1 MDQPP
6 VIEVEDLTKV
16 YDLGEQKVEALK
28 GVSLRIFPG
37 EIVALMGPSGSGKS
51 TLMNLLGCLDRPT
64 SGRYRLNGKEVA
76 SLSSDE
82 MAALRNHEIGFVF
95 QNYNLLARTTSVENA
110 ELPALYNGSRTGEGR
125 RKAREMLELVG
136 LGDREAHRPTQ
147 LSGGQQQRVAIAR
160 ALLNDPRI
168 ILADE
173 PTGNLDTRTGA
184 EIIELFKTLN
194 REKGITVVFV
204 THDPEVA
211 SHGQRILHF
220 KDGLVEKEEVKG
232 GADSAVPAAGPS
244 PEVDG
249 NAAAI
254 TADGAGN
261 TGDTA
266 NDTARTTN
274 DVVNNGN
281 AGGNS
286 GNANANNGNANGS
299 NGNGNGRRSLRAD
312 VRANVRIALRAIRVN
327 KLRSAL
333 TMLGVIIGVGAVIAM
348 VAIGEGA
355 KARVAKQMERL
366 GSNRL
371 TVYAGAVTRGGR
383 RLGGARITTLTEAD
397 AQAILTEV
405 PGVTRVA
412 PRVRGS
418 AQVVYGNKN
427 WHPVFTGTTPD
438 FLRIMNWDVESGSNF
453 TEEDMLLNR
462 KVVLIGQTVSKELFG
477 DEYPVGQTVRIKHI
491 PFEVVG
497 VLKERGT
504 SSFAGDL
511 DDVLIV
517 PLRTAQRKLLGIRH
531 LRRIEVSAESKEV
544 TPEVQDA
551 ITELMRVRH
560 KITGAKLDDFRI
572 RNRAEIVEA
581 ANEAASTLG
590 YLLAGI
596 AGVALIVGGIGIMN
610 IMLVSVT
617 ERTREIG
624 VRLAVGARKRD
635 IRRQFLTEA
644 MVLSLLGGA
653 AGIIAGAFASLGL
666 SYFGQWQIVVSTGSI
681 LLAFLFS
688 AAIGVFFGFQPASR
702 AARLNPIEAL
712 RYE

>member
-1 MDQPP
+1 MDRPS
-6 VIEVEDLTKV
+6 VIEVEDVTKV

-51 TLMNLLGCLDRPT
+51 TLMNLLGFLDRPT
-64 SGRYRLNGKEVA
+64 TGQYRLNGEDVG

-82 MAALRNHEIGFVF
+82 MADLRNHEIGFVF
-95 QNYNLLARTTSVENA
+95 QNYNLLARTTALENA
-110 ELPALYNGSRTGEGR
+110 ELPSLYNGVPSAEGR
-125 RKAREMLELVG
+125 RKAREMLALVG
-136 LGDREAHRPTQ
+136 LADRETHRPTQ

-173 PTGNLDTRTGA
+173 PTGNLDTQTGS

-211 SHGQRILHF
+211 SHGQRIVHF
-220 KDGLVEKEEVKG
+220 KDGLVEREEVG
-232 GADSAVPAAGPS
+232 GGVRSAAPRAASGDSVGAVGEGA
-244 PEVDG
+244 
-249 NAAAI
+249 
-254 TADGAGN
+254 GAGN
-261 TGDTA
+261 
-266 NDTARTTN
+266 
-274 DVVNNGN
+274 GN
-281 AGGNS
+281 EERA
-286 GNANANNGNANGS
+286 
-299 NGNGNGRRSLRAD
+299 GNGNGTGNDNGGGDDNGSGHRRRGLGTGI
-312 VRANVRIALRAIRVN
+312 RANVRIALRAIRVN

-366 GSNRL
+366 GSNRIS
-371 TVYAGAVTRGGR
+371 VYAGAVTRGGR
-383 RLGGARITTLTEAD
+383 RVRGARITTLTEAD
-397 AQAILTEV
+397 AKAILAEV
-405 PGVTRVA
+405 PGVLRVA
-412 PRVRGS
+412 PQVRGS

-427 WHPVFTGTTPD
+427 WHPSFTGTTPD
-438 FLRIMNWDVESGSNF
+438 YLQIMNWGVESGSNF
-453 TEEDMLLNR
+453 TDEDMLLNR
-462 KVVLIGQTVSKELFG
+462 KVALIGQTVGKELFG
-477 DEYPVGQTVRIKHI
+477 DEYPIGQTIRLKHV

-511 DDVLIV
+511 DDIVIV
-517 PLRTAQRKLLGIRH
+517 PLRTAQRKLLGIRYV
-531 LRRIEVSAESKEV
+531 RGIEVSAESKEAAAD
-544 TPEVQDA
+544 VQDGV
-551 ITELMRVRH
+551 TELLRVRH
-560 KITGAKLDDFRI
+560 KITGTKLDDFRV
-572 RNRAEIVEA
+572 RNRTDIVEA

-624 VRLAVGARKRD
+624 VRLAIGARRRD

-644 MVLSLLGGA
+644 MVLSLLGGT
-653 AGIIAGAFASLGL
+653 AGILAGAAASMGL
-666 SYFGQWQIVVSTGSI
+666 SYMGGWQIVISGGSV
-681 LLAFLFS
+681 LLAFAFS
-688 AAIGVFFGFQPASR
+688 AAIGVFFGFQPANR

>member
-596 AGVALIVGGIGIMN
+596 AGVALIVGRIGIKN

-617 ERTREIG
+617 ERTR
-624 VRLAVGARKRD
+624 
-635 IRRQFLTEA
+635 
-644 MVLSLLGGA
+644 
-653 AGIIAGAFASLGL
+653 
-666 SYFGQWQIVVSTGSI
+666 
-681 LLAFLFS
+681 
-688 AAIGVFFGFQPASR
+688 
-702 AARLNPIEAL
+702 
-712 RYE
+712 

>member
-1 MDQPP
+1 MERPA

-28 GVSLRIFPG
+28 GVSLRILAG

-64 SGRYRLNGKEVA
+64 SGEYSLNGNDIG

-95 QNYNLLARTTSVENA
+95 QNYNLLARTTSLENA
-110 ELPALYNGSRTGEGR
+110 ELPSLYNGVPTAEGR

-136 LGDREAHRPTQ
+136 LGDRMTHRPTQ

-173 PTGNLDTRTGA
+173 PTGNLDTQTGA

-194 REKGITVVFV
+194 REKGITIVFV

-211 SHGQRILHF
+211 SHGQRVIHF
-220 KDGLVEKEEVKG
+220 KDGLVEREEAGSRTNAAAAGQSAQVHAAAESEDAGGGDVAGAGGGGAGHDGG
-232 GADSAVPAAGPS
+232 GAD
-244 PEVDG
+244 D
-249 NAAAI
+249 
-254 TADGAGN
+254 
-261 TGDTA
+261 
-266 NDTARTTN
+266 
-274 DVVNNGN
+274 NGN
-281 AGGNS
+281 SAD
-286 GNANANNGNANGS
+286 
-299 NGNGNGRRSLRAD
+299 NGNGGRYGRRRLGAG

-366 GSNRL
+366 GSNRVS
-371 TVYAGAVTRGGR
+371 VYAGMVTRGGR
-383 RLGGARITTLTEAD
+383 RVRGARITTLTEAD
-397 AQAILTEV
+397 ARAIQADV
-405 PGVTRVA
+405 PGVVRVA
-412 PRVRGS
+412 PHVRGS

-427 WHPVFTGTTPD
+427 WYSPFTGTTPD
-438 FLRIMNWDVESGSNF
+438 YLGIMNWGVESGSGF
-453 TEEDMLLNR
+453 TDDDMLLNR
-462 KVVLIGQTVSKELFG
+462 KVALIGQTVGKELFG
-477 DEYPVGQTVRIKHI
+477 DDYPIGQTIRVKHI

-504 SSFAGDL
+504 SSWAGDL
-511 DDVLIV
+511 DDIVIV
-517 PLRTAQRKLLGIRH
+517 PLKTAQRKLLGIRYV
-531 LRRIEVSAESKEV
+531 RGIEVSAESQEA
-544 TPEVQDA
+544 TSDVQDG
-551 ITELMRVRH
+551 ITALLRVRH
-560 KITGAKLDDFRI
+560 KITGTKLDDFRV
-572 RNRAEIVEA
+572 RNRTDILEA

-624 VRLAVGARKRD
+624 VRLAIGARRRD

-653 AGIIAGAFASLGL
+653 VGIVAGAAASLGL
-666 SYFGQWQIVVSTGSI
+666 SYMGGWQIVISPSAV
-681 LLAFLFS
+681 LLAFAFA
-688 AAIGVFFGFQPASR
+688 AAIGVFFGFQPANR

>member
-1 MDQPP
+1 METSP

-28 GVSLRIFPG
+28 GVSLRIFAG

-51 TLMNLLGCLDRPT
+51 TLMNLLGFLDRPT
-64 SGRYRLNGKEVA
+64 SGQYRLDGKDVG
-76 SLSSDE
+76 SLSSDD
-82 MAALRNHEIGFVF
+82 MADVRNHEIGFVF
-95 QNYNLLARTTSVENA
+95 QNYNLLARTTSLENA
-110 ELPALYNGSRTGEGR
+110 ELPSLYNGVPSAAGR
-125 RKAREMLELVG
+125 RRAREMLALVG
-136 LGDREAHRPTQ
+136 LADRETHRPTQ

-173 PTGNLDTRTGA
+173 PTGNLDTQTGA

-194 REKGITVVFV
+194 REKGITIVFV

-211 SHGQRILHF
+211 SHGQRIIHF
-220 KDGLVEKEEVKG
+220 KDGLVEREEAG
-232 GADSAVPAAGPS
+232 GRARSAASPEDDASAAG
-244 PEVDG
+244 E
-249 NAAAI
+249 
-254 TADGAGN
+254 GAG
-261 TGDTA
+261 
-266 NDTARTTN
+266 
-274 DVVNNGN
+274 V
-281 AGGNS
+281 
-286 GNANANNGNANGS
+286 
-299 NGNGNGRRSLRAD
+299 GNGNGEDGGNGGDAGRGRRSLGTG

-366 GSNRL
+366 GSNRIS
-371 TVYAGAVTRGGR
+371 VFSGAVTRGGR
-383 RLGGARITTLTEAD
+383 RVRGARITTLTEAD
-397 AQAILTEV
+397 AKAILAEV
-405 PGVTRVA
+405 PGVSRVA
-412 PRVRGS
+412 PQVRGS

-427 WHPVFTGTTPD
+427 WHPAFTGTTPD
-438 FLRIMNWDVESGSNF
+438 YLHIMNWGVESGSNF
-453 TEEDMLLNR
+453 TDEDMLLNR
-462 KVVLIGQTVSKELFG
+462 KVALLGQTVSKELFG
-477 DEYPVGQTVRIKHI
+477 DEYPLGQTVRIKHV

-497 VLKERGT
+497 VLRERGT

-511 DDVLIV
+511 DDVVIV
-517 PLRTAQRKLLGIRH
+517 PLHTAQRKLLGIRYV
-531 LRRIEVSAESKEV
+531 RSIEVSAESKEA
-544 TPEVQDA
+544 TGDVQDGV
-551 ITELMRVRH
+551 TELLRVRH
-560 KITGAKLDDFRI
+560 KITGTKLDDFRV
-572 RNRAEIVEA
+572 RNRTDIVEA

-635 IRRQFLTEA
+635 IRGQFLTEA
-644 MVLSLLGGA
+644 MVLSLLGGT
-653 AGIIAGAFASLGL
+653 AGILAGAAASLGL
-666 SYFGQWQIVVSTGSI
+666 SYMGGWQIVISAGSV
-681 LLAFLFS
+681 LLAFVFS

>member
-1 MDQPP
+1 MEQQP
-6 VIEVEDLTKV
+6 VIEVEDLTRV
-16 YDLGEQKVEALK
+16 YDLGEQQVAALK
-28 GVSLRIFPG
+28 GVSLKIFPG
-37 EIVALMGPSGSGKS
+37 EVVALMGPSGSGKS
-51 TLMNLLGCLDRPT
+51 TLMNVLGCLDRPT
-64 SGRYRLNGKEVA
+64 SGHYRIRGEEVA
-76 SLSSDE
+76 ALSSDE
-82 MAALRNHEIGFVF
+82 MAALRNREIGFVF
-95 QNYNLLARTTSVENA
+95 QNYNLLARTTALENA
-110 ELPALYNGSRTGEGR
+110 ELPALYNDTPAAEAR
-125 RKAREMLELVG
+125 RKAREALRLVG
-136 LGDREAHRPTQ
+136 LGDREGHRPTQ

-184 EIIELFKTLN
+184 EIIELFKALN
-194 REKGITVVFV
+194 RERGITIVFV

-211 SHGQRILHF
+211 SHGQRVIHF
-220 KDGLVEKEEVKG
+220 KDGVVEREEAG
-232 GADSAVPAAGPS
+232 SEGPPAESAPA
-244 PEVDG
+244 PEARAPG
-249 NAAAI
+249 RRGR
-254 TADGAGN
+254 GAG
-261 TGDTA
+261 
-266 NDTARTTN
+266 
-274 DVVNNGN
+274 
-281 AGGNS
+281 
-286 GNANANNGNANGS
+286 
-299 NGNGNGRRSLRAD
+299 L
-312 VRANVRIALRAIRVN
+312 RANVRIALRAVRVN

-366 GSNRL
+366 GSNR
-371 TVYAGAVTRGGR
+371 VSVFAGAVTRGGR

-397 AQAILTEV
+397 ARAILEEV
-405 PGVTRVA
+405 PEVTAVA
-412 PRVRGS
+412 PGVRGS

-427 WHPVFTGTTPD
+427 WHSALTGTTPD
-438 FLRIMNWDVESGSNF
+438 YLGIMNWGVESGDNF
-453 TEEDMLLNR
+453 TEDDVLLNR
-462 KVVLIGQTVSKELFG
+462 KVALVGKTVARELFDG
-477 DEYPVGQTVRIKHI
+477 AYPVGQTIRIKHI

-497 VLKERGT
+497 VLRERGT

-511 DDVLIV
+511 DDVVVV
-517 PLRTAQRKLLGIRH
+517 PLRTAQRKLLGIRY
-531 LRRIEVSAESKEV
+531 LRNIEMSARSKEA
-544 TPEVQDA
+544 TRKVQDDVTA
-551 ITELMRVRH
+551 LLRVRH

-572 RNRAEIVEA
+572 RNRTEIVEA

-596 AGVALIVGGIGIMN
+596 AGVALVVGGIGIMN

-644 MVLSLLGGA
+644 LVLSLLGGV
-653 AGIIAGAFASLGL
+653 AGILAGSLASLGL
-666 SYFGQWQIVVSTGSI
+666 SWFGGWQIVVSTGSI
-681 LLAFLFS
+681 LLAFLFA
-688 AAIGVFFGFQPASR
+688 AAIGVFFGFQPANR

>member
-1 MDQPP
+1 METSP

-28 GVSLRIFPG
+28 GVSLRIFAG
-37 EIVALMGPSGSGKS
+37 EIVVLMGPSGSGKS
-51 TLMNLLGCLDRPT
+51 TLMNLLGLLDRPT
-64 SGRYRLNGKEVA
+64 SGQYRLDGKDVG
-76 SLSSDE
+76 SLSSDD
-82 MAALRNHEIGFVF
+82 MADVRNHEIGFVF
-95 QNYNLLARTTSVENA
+95 QNYNLLARTTSLENA
-110 ELPALYNGSRTGEGR
+110 ELPSLYNGVPSAAGR
-125 RKAREMLELVG
+125 RKAREMLALVG
-136 LGDREAHRPTQ
+136 LADRETHRPTQ

-173 PTGNLDTRTGA
+173 PTGNLDTQTGA

-211 SHGQRILHF
+211 SHGQRIIHF
-220 KDGLVEKEEVKG
+220 KDGLVEKEEVGG
-232 GADSAVPAAGPS
+232 GARSVAPGPSSEGVVDAAG
-244 PEVDG
+244 EG
-249 NAAAI
+249 G
-254 TADGAGN
+254 GAGDDN
-261 TGDTA
+261 GGARNGDGG
-266 NDTARTTN
+266 AR
-274 DVVNNGN
+274 
-281 AGGNS
+281 
-286 GNANANNGNANGS
+286 
-299 NGNGNGRRSLRAD
+299 GRRSLGTG

-366 GSNRL
+366 GSNRIS
-371 TVYAGAVTRGGR
+371 VFPGAVTRGGR
-383 RLGGARITTLTEAD
+383 RVRGARITTLTEAD
-397 AQAILTEV
+397 AKAILAEV
-405 PGVTRVA
+405 PGVSRVA
-412 PRVRGS
+412 PQVRGS

-427 WHPVFTGTTPD
+427 WHPAFTGTTPD
-438 FLRIMNWDVESGSNF
+438 YLHIMNWGVESGSNF
-453 TEEDMLLNR
+453 TDEDMLLNR
-462 KVVLIGQTVSKELFG
+462 KVALLGQTVSKELFG
-477 DEYPVGQTVRIKHI
+477 DEYPLGQTVRIKHI

-497 VLKERGT
+497 VLRERGT

-511 DDVLIV
+511 DDVVIV
-517 PLRTAQRKLLGIRH
+517 PLRTAQRKLLGIRYV
-531 LRRIEVSAESKEV
+531 RGIEVSAESKEAAAD
-544 TPEVQDA
+544 VQDGV
-551 ITELMRVRH
+551 TELLRVRH
-560 KITGAKLDDFRI
+560 KITGTKLDDFRV
-572 RNRAEIVEA
+572 RNRTDIVEA

-635 IRRQFLTEA
+635 IRGQFLTEA
-644 MVLSLLGGA
+644 MVLSLLGGT
-653 AGIIAGAFASLGL
+653 AGILAGAAASLGL
-666 SYFGQWQIVVSTGSI
+666 SYMGGWQIVISAGSV
-681 LLAFLFS
+681 LLAFAFS

>member
-1 MDQPP
+1 MAQRP
-6 VIEVEDLTKV
+6 VIEVEDLTRV
-16 YDLGEQKVEALK
+16 YDLGEQQVAALK
-28 GVSLRIFPG
+28 GVSLKIFPG
-37 EIVALMGPSGSGKS
+37 EVVALMGPSGSGKS
-51 TLMNLLGCLDRPT
+51 TLMNILGCLDRPT
-64 SGRYRLNGKEVA
+64 SGRYRLQGREVA

-82 MAALRNHEIGFVF
+82 MAALRNREIGFVF
-95 QNYNLLARTTSVENA
+95 QNYNLLARTTAMENA
-110 ELPALYNGSRTGEGR
+110 ELPALYNDTPSTEARG
-125 RKAREMLELVG
+125 KARETLRLVG
-136 LGDREAHRPTQ
+136 LGDREGHRPTQ

-184 EIIELFKTLN
+184 EIIELFEALN

-211 SHGQRILHF
+211 SHGQRIIHF
-220 KDGLVEKEEVKG
+220 KDGVVEREEAG
-232 GADSAVPAAGPS
+232 SEGPPAESAPAPEPEARTGGRRGPGAD
-244 PEVDG
+244 
-249 NAAAI
+249 
-254 TADGAGN
+254 
-261 TGDTA
+261 
-266 NDTARTTN
+266 
-274 DVVNNGN
+274 
-281 AGGNS
+281 
-286 GNANANNGNANGS
+286 
-299 NGNGNGRRSLRAD
+299 L
-312 VRANVRIALRAIRVN
+312 RANVRIALRAVRVN

-366 GSNRL
+366 GSNR
-371 TVYAGAVTRGGR
+371 VSVFAGAVTRGGR

-397 AQAILTEV
+397 ARAILAEV
-405 PGVTRVA
+405 PEVTAVA
-412 PRVRGS
+412 PGVRGS
-418 AQVVYGNKN
+418 AQLVYGNRN
-427 WHPVFTGTTPD
+427 WHSALTGTTPD
-438 FLRIMNWDVESGSNF
+438 YLGIMNWGVELGANF
-453 TEEDMLLNR
+453 TEDDVLLNR
-462 KVVLIGQTVSKELFG
+462 KVALVGKTVARELFDG
-477 DEYPVGQTVRIKHI
+477 AYPVGQTIRIKHI

-497 VLKERGT
+497 VLRERGT

-511 DDVLIV
+511 DDVVVV
-517 PLRTAQRKLLGIRH
+517 PLRTAQRKLLGIRY
-531 LRRIEVSAESKEV
+531 LRNIEMSARSKEA
-544 TPEVQDA
+544 TRKVQDDVTA
-551 ITELMRVRH
+551 LLRVRH

-572 RNRAEIVEA
+572 RNRTEIIEA
-581 ANEAASTLG
+581 ANEAANTLG

-644 MVLSLLGGA
+644 LVLSLLGGV
-653 AGIIAGAFASLGL
+653 AGILAGSLASMGL
-666 SYFGQWQIVVSTGSI
+666 SWFGGWRIVISTGSI
-681 LLAFLFS
+681 LLAFLFA
-688 AAIGVFFGFQPASR
+688 AAIGVFFGFQPANR

-712 RYE
+712 RHE

>member
-1 MDQPP
+1 MERQA
-6 VIEVEDLTKV
+6 VIDVEDLTKV

-28 GVSLRIFPG
+28 GVSLRIFAG

-64 SGRYRLNGKEVA
+64 SGGYSLNGNDVG
-76 SLSSDE
+76 SLSSDD

-95 QNYNLLARTTSVENA
+95 QNYNLLARTTSLENA
-110 ELPALYNGSRTGEGR
+110 ELPSLYNGVPTAEGR
-125 RKAREMLELVG
+125 RKAREMLDLVG
-136 LGDREAHRPTQ
+136 LGDRVTHRPTQ

-173 PTGNLDTRTGA
+173 PTGNLDTQTGA

-194 REKGITVVFV
+194 REKGITIVFV

-211 SHGQRILHF
+211 AHGQRVIHF
-220 KDGLVEKEEVKG
+220 KDGLVEREEASSRAGSAAPGQPAEVHAAPENGDAGGGDAAGAGDGG
-232 GADSAVPAAGPS
+232 GAAH
-244 PEVDG
+244 DG
-249 NAAAI
+249 N
-254 TADGAGN
+254 GAGQ
-261 TGDTA
+261 D
-266 NDTARTTN
+266 
-274 DVVNNGN
+274 
-281 AGGNS
+281 GG
-286 GNANANNGNANGS
+286 GE
-299 NGNGNGRRSLRAD
+299 GNGGGPRYRRRRMGAG

-366 GSNRL
+366 GSNRVS
-371 TVYAGAVTRGGR
+371 VYAGTVTRGGR
-383 RLGGARITTLTEAD
+383 RVRGARITTLTQAD
-397 AQAILTEV
+397 ANAILEEV
-405 PGVTRVA
+405 PGVVRVA
-412 PRVRGS
+412 PHVRGS

-427 WHPVFTGTTPD
+427 WHPPFTGTTPD
-438 FLRIMNWDVESGSNF
+438 YLQIMNWGVESGSNF
-453 TEEDMLLNR
+453 TDDDILLNR
-462 KVVLIGQTVSKELFG
+462 KVALIGQTVGKELFG
-477 DEYPVGQTVRIKHI
+477 DDYPIGQTIRVKHI

-504 SSFAGDL
+504 SSWAGDL
-511 DDVLIV
+511 DDIVIV
-517 PLRTAQRKLLGIRH
+517 PLRTAQRKLLGIRYV
-531 LRRIEVSAESKEV
+531 RGIEVSAESRQA
-544 TPEVQDA
+544 TSDVQDG
-551 ITELMRVRH
+551 ITALLRVRH
-560 KITGAKLDDFRI
+560 KITGTKLDDFRV
-572 RNRAEIVEA
+572 RNRTDILEA

-624 VRLAVGARKRD
+624 VRLAIGARRRD

-653 AGIIAGAFASLGL
+653 VGILVGAAASLGL
-666 SYFGQWQIVVSTGSI
+666 SYMGGWQIVISPGAI
-681 LLAFLFS
+681 LLAFAFA
-688 AAIGVFFGFQPASR
+688 AAIGVFFGFQPANR

>member
-1 MDQPP
+1 MDRPP

-28 GVSLRIFPG
+28 GVSLRVFPG
-37 EIVALMGPSGSGKS
+37 EVVALMGPSGSGKS
-51 TLMNLLGCLDRPT
+51 TLMNLLGCLDRAT
-64 SGRYRLNGKEVA
+64 SGHYRLNGKDVA

-82 MAALRNHEIGFVF
+82 MAALRNREIGFVF

-110 ELPALYNGSRTGEGR
+110 ELPSLYNGVQPGEGR
-125 RKAREMLELVG
+125 RKAREMLDLVG
-136 LGDREAHRPTQ
+136 LGDRETHRPTQ

-211 SHGQRILHF
+211 SHGQRVIHF
-220 KDGLVEKEEVKG
+220 KDGLVEKEEVQG
-232 GADSAVPAAGPS
+232 GAGSAGPAAAPS
-244 PEVDG
+244 PEV
-249 NAAAI
+249 
-254 TADGAGN
+254 
-261 TGDTA
+261 
-266 NDTARTTN
+266 ND
-274 DVVNNGN
+274 
-281 AGGNS
+281 
-286 GNANANNGNANGS
+286 
-299 NGNGNGRRSLRAD
+299 NGRRRLGSD
-312 VRANVRIALRAIRVN
+312 IRANVRIALRAIRVN

-405 PGVTRVA
+405 PAVTRVA

-438 FLRIMNWDVESGSNF
+438 FLRIMNWEVESGSNF

-462 KVVLIGQTVSKELFG
+462 KVVLLGQTVARELFG

-491 PFEVVG
+491 PFEVAG

-572 RNRAEIVEA
+572 RNRTEIVEA

-653 AGIIAGAFASLGL
+653 SGILVGAFASLGL
-666 SYFGQWQIVVSTGSI
+666 SYFGGWQIVISTGSI
-681 LLAFLFS
+681 LLAFVFS
-688 AAIGVFFGFQPASR
+688 AAIGVFFGFQPANR

>member
-1 MDQPP
+1 VERPA
-6 VIEVEDLTKV
+6 VIEVEDVTKV

-28 GVSLRIFPG
+28 GVSLRIFAG

-64 SGRYRLNGKEVA
+64 SGEYSLNGNDVG

-95 QNYNLLARTTSVENA
+95 QNYNLLARTTSLENA
-110 ELPALYNGSRTGEGR
+110 ELPSLYNGVPTAEGR

-136 LGDREAHRPTQ
+136 LGDRMTHRPTQ

-173 PTGNLDTRTGA
+173 PTGNLDTQTGA

-194 REKGITVVFV
+194 REKGITIVFV

-211 SHGQRILHF
+211 SHGQRVIHF
-220 KDGLVEKEEVKG
+220 KDGLVEREDAGPRGSTAAPVQPAEVGAAAESGAAGGGDVSGAGDGG
-232 GADSAVPAAGPS
+232 GAGQDGGGGDNGGGP
-244 PEVDG
+244 G
-249 NAAAI
+249 HRRRRL
-254 TADGAGN
+254 GAG
-261 TGDTA
+261 
-266 NDTARTTN
+266 
-274 DVVNNGN
+274 
-281 AGGNS
+281 
-286 GNANANNGNANGS
+286 
-299 NGNGNGRRSLRAD
+299 

-366 GSNRL
+366 GSNRVS
-371 TVYAGAVTRGGR
+371 VYAGMVTRGGR
-383 RLGGARITTLTEAD
+383 RVRGARITTLTEAD
-397 AQAILTEV
+397 GNAILNEV
-405 PGVTRVA
+405 PGVVRIA
-412 PRVRGS
+412 PHVRGS

-427 WHPVFTGTTPD
+427 WHSPFTGTTPD
-438 FLRIMNWDVESGSNF
+438 YLHIMNWGVESGSGF
-453 TEEDMLLNR
+453 TDDDMLLNR
-462 KVVLIGQTVSKELFG
+462 KVALIGQTVGKELFG
-477 DEYPVGQTVRIKHI
+477 DDYPIGQTIRVKHI

-504 SSFAGDL
+504 SSWAGDL
-511 DDVLIV
+511 DDIVIV
-517 PLRTAQRKLLGIRH
+517 PLKTAQRKLLGIRYV
-531 LRRIEVSAESKEV
+531 RGIEVSAESREA
-544 TPEVQDA
+544 TSDVQDG
-551 ITELMRVRH
+551 ITALLRVRH
-560 KITGAKLDDFRI
+560 KITGTKLDDFRV
-572 RNRAEIVEA
+572 RNRTDIVEA
-581 ANEAASTLG
+581 ANEAANTLG

-624 VRLAVGARKRD
+624 VRLAIGARRRD

-644 MVLSLLGGA
+644 MVLSLLGGTV
-653 AGIIAGAFASLGL
+653 GIIAGAAASLGL
-666 SYFGQWQIVVSTGSI
+666 SYMGGWQIVISPGAV
-681 LLAFLFS
+681 LLAFAFA
-688 AAIGVFFGFQPASR
+688 AAIGVFFGFQPANR

>member
-1 MDQPP
+1 MERPA

-28 GVSLRIFPG
+28 GVSLHIFAG

-64 SGRYRLNGKEVA
+64 SGEYSLNGNDVN

-95 QNYNLLARTTSVENA
+95 QNYNLLARTTSIENA
-110 ELPALYNGSRTGEGR
+110 ELPSLYNGVPTAEGR
-125 RKAREMLELVG
+125 RKARAMLELVG
-136 LGDREAHRPTQ
+136 LGDRMTHRPTQ

-160 ALLNDPRI
+160 ALLNDPKI

-173 PTGNLDTRTGA
+173 PTGNLDTQTGA
-184 EIIELFKTLN
+184 EIIDLFKTLN
-194 REKGITVVFV
+194 REKGITIVFV

-211 SHGQRILHF
+211 SHGQRIIHF
-220 KDGLVEKEEVKG
+220 KDGLVEREDAG
-232 GADSAVPAAGPS
+232 SRASSAMPPQPAG
-244 PEVDG
+244 VG
-249 NAAAI
+249 AAAE
-254 TADGAGN
+254 
-261 TGDTA
+261 
-266 NDTARTTN
+266 ND
-274 DVVNNGN
+274 D
-281 AGGNS
+281 AGG
-286 GNANANNGNANGS
+286 GEDGGGDD
-299 NGNGNGRRSLRAD
+299 NGNGSRYRKRRLGAG

-366 GSNRL
+366 GSNRVS
-371 TVYAGAVTRGGR
+371 VYAGTVTRGGR
-383 RLGGARITTLTEAD
+383 RVRGARITTLTEAD
-397 AQAILTEV
+397 ARAILAEV
-405 PGVTRVA
+405 PGVVRVA
-412 PRVRGS
+412 PHVRGS

-427 WHPVFTGTTPD
+427 WHPPFTGTTPD
-438 FLRIMNWDVESGSNF
+438 YLRIMNWGVDSGSNF
-453 TEEDMLLNR
+453 TDDDMLTNR
-462 KVVLIGQTVSKELFG
+462 KVALVGKTVGKELFG
-477 DEYPVGQTVRIKHI
+477 DDYPIGQTIRVKHI

-504 SSFAGDL
+504 SSWAGDL
-511 DDVLIV
+511 DDVVIV
-517 PLRTAQRKLLGIRH
+517 PLRTAQRKLLGIRYV
-531 LRRIEVSAESKEV
+531 RGIEVSAESQEA
-544 TPEVQDA
+544 TSDVQDGIA
-551 ITELMRVRH
+551 ALLRVRH
-560 KITGAKLDDFRI
+560 KITGTKLDDFRV
-572 RNRAEIVEA
+572 RNRTDILEA

-624 VRLAVGARKRD
+624 VRLAIGARRRD

-644 MVLSLLGGA
+644 MVLSLLGGVI
-653 AGIIAGAFASLGL
+653 GIIAGAAASLGL
-666 SYFGQWQIVVSTGSI
+666 SYMGGWQIVISPGAI
-681 LLAFLFS
+681 LLAFAFA
-688 AAIGVFFGFQPASR
+688 AAIGVFFGFQPANR
-702 AARLNPIEAL
+702 AAGLNPIEAL

>member
-1 MDQPP
+1 METSP

-28 GVSLRIFPG
+28 GVSLRIFAG

-51 TLMNLLGCLDRPT
+51 TLMNLLGFLDRPT
-64 SGRYRLNGKEVA
+64 SGQYRLDGKDVG

-82 MAALRNHEIGFVF
+82 MADVRNHEIGFVF
-95 QNYNLLARTTSVENA
+95 QNYNLLARTTSLENA
-110 ELPALYNGSRTGEGR
+110 ELPSLYNGVPSAAGR
-125 RKAREMLELVG
+125 RKAREMLALVG
-136 LGDREAHRPTQ
+136 LADRETHRPTQ

-173 PTGNLDTRTGA
+173 PTGNLDTQTGA

-194 REKGITVVFV
+194 REKGITIVFV

-211 SHGQRILHF
+211 SHGQRIIHF
-220 KDGLVEKEEVKG
+220 KDGLVEREEAGG
-232 GADSAVPAAGPS
+232 GARSAASPEDDASAAG
-244 PEVDG
+244 E
-249 NAAAI
+249 
-254 TADGAGN
+254 GAG
-261 TGDTA
+261 
-266 NDTARTTN
+266 
-274 DVVNNGN
+274 V
-281 AGGNS
+281 
-286 GNANANNGNANGS
+286 
-299 NGNGNGRRSLRAD
+299 GNGNGEDGGNGGDAGRGRRSLGTG

-355 KARVAKQMERL
+355 KARVATQMERL
-366 GSNRL
+366 GSNRIS
-371 TVYAGAVTRGGR
+371 VFSGAVTRGGR
-383 RLGGARITTLTEAD
+383 RVRGARITTLTEAD
-397 AQAILTEV
+397 AKAILAEV
-405 PGVTRVA
+405 PGVSRVA
-412 PRVRGS
+412 PQVRGS

-427 WHPVFTGTTPD
+427 WHPSFTGTTPD
-438 FLRIMNWDVESGSNF
+438 YLQIMNWGVESGSNF
-453 TEEDMLLNR
+453 TDEDMLLNR
-462 KVVLIGQTVSKELFG
+462 KVALLGQTVSKELFG
-477 DEYPVGQTVRIKHI
+477 DEYPIGQTIRLKHI

-511 DDVLIV
+511 DDIVIV
-517 PLRTAQRKLLGIRH
+517 PLRTAQRKLLGIRYV
-531 LRRIEVSAESKEV
+531 RGIEVSAESKEAAAD
-544 TPEVQDA
+544 VQDGV
-551 ITELMRVRH
+551 TEFLRVRH
-560 KITGAKLDDFRI
+560 KITGTKLDDFRV
-572 RNRAEIVEA
+572 RNRTDIVEA

-635 IRRQFLTEA
+635 IRGQFLTEA
-644 MVLSLLGGA
+644 MVLSLLGGT
-653 AGIIAGAFASLGL
+653 AGIVAGAAASLGL
-666 SYFGQWQIVVSTGSI
+666 SYMGGWQIVISAGSV
-681 LLAFLFS
+681 LLAFAFS
-688 AAIGVFFGFQPASR
+688 AGIGVFFGFQPANR

>member
-76 SLSSDE
+76 SLSADE

-194 REKGITVVFV
+194 REEGITVVFV

-232 GADSAVPAAGPS
+232 GADSAVPAAGPP
-244 PEVDG
+244 PEVNG
-249 NAAAI
+249 AAAI
-254 TADGAGN
+254 TADGTGN
-261 TGDTA
+261 TA
-266 NDTARTTN
+266 NDT
-274 DVVNNGN
+274 
-281 AGGNS
+281 
-286 GNANANNGNANGS
+286 ANNGNANGN
-299 NGNGNGRRSLRAD
+299 NGNVNGNNVNGNNGNANGRRSLGAD

-397 AQAILTEV
+397 AQAILAEV

-531 LRRIEVSAESKEV
+531 LRRIEVSAESKEI

-666 SYFGQWQIVVSTGSI
+666 SYFGQWQIVISTGSI

-688 AAIGVFFGFQPASR
+688 AAIGVFFGFQPANR

>member
-1 MDQPP
+1 METSP

-28 GVSLRIFPG
+28 GVSLRIFAG

-51 TLMNLLGCLDRPT
+51 TLMNLLGFLDRPT
-64 SGRYRLNGKEVA
+64 SGQYRLDGKDVG
-76 SLSSDE
+76 SLSSDD
-82 MAALRNHEIGFVF
+82 MADVRNHEIGFVF
-95 QNYNLLARTTSVENA
+95 QNYNLLARTTSLENA
-110 ELPALYNGSRTGEGR
+110 ELPSLYNGVPSAAGR
-125 RKAREMLELVG
+125 RKAREMLALVG
-136 LGDREAHRPTQ
+136 LADRETHRPTQ

-173 PTGNLDTRTGA
+173 PTGNLDTQTGA

-211 SHGQRILHF
+211 SHGQRIIHF
-220 KDGLVEKEEVKG
+220 KDGLVEREEAG
-232 GADSAVPAAGPS
+232 GRARSAASPEDDASAAG
-244 PEVDG
+244 E
-249 NAAAI
+249 
-254 TADGAGN
+254 GAG
-261 TGDTA
+261 
-266 NDTARTTN
+266 
-274 DVVNNGN
+274 V
-281 AGGNS
+281 
-286 GNANANNGNANGS
+286 
-299 NGNGNGRRSLRAD
+299 GNGNGEDGGNGGDAGRGRRSLGTG

-366 GSNRL
+366 GSNRIS
-371 TVYAGAVTRGGR
+371 VFSGAVTRGGR
-383 RLGGARITTLTEAD
+383 RVRGARITTLTEAD
-397 AQAILTEV
+397 AKAILAEV
-405 PGVTRVA
+405 PGVSRVA
-412 PRVRGS
+412 PQVRGS

-427 WHPVFTGTTPD
+427 WHPAFTGTTPD
-438 FLRIMNWDVESGSNF
+438 YLHIMNWGVESGSNF
-453 TEEDMLLNR
+453 TDEDMLLNR
-462 KVVLIGQTVSKELFG
+462 KVALLGQTVSKELFG
-477 DEYPVGQTVRIKHI
+477 DEYPLGQTVRIKHV

-497 VLKERGT
+497 VLRERGT

-511 DDVLIV
+511 DDVVVV
-517 PLRTAQRKLLGIRH
+517 PLHTAQRKLLGIRYV
-531 LRRIEVSAESKEV
+531 RAIEVSAESKEA
-544 TPEVQDA
+544 TGDVQDGV
-551 ITELMRVRH
+551 TELLRVRH
-560 KITGAKLDDFRI
+560 KITGTKLDDFRV
-572 RNRAEIVEA
+572 RNRTDIVEA

-635 IRRQFLTEA
+635 IRGQFLTEA
-644 MVLSLLGGA
+644 MVLSLLGGT
-653 AGIIAGAFASLGL
+653 AGILAGAAASLGL
-666 SYFGQWQIVVSTGSI
+666 SYMGGWQIVISAGSV
-681 LLAFLFS
+681 LLAFAFS